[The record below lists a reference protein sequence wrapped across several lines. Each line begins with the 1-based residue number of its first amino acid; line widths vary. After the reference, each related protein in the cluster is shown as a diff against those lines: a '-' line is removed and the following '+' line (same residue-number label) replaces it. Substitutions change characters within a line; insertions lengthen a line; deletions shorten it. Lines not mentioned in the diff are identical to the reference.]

1 MVPFTAMVTP
11 ADCFQIPRVS
21 VAIADDC
28 PVIREG
34 LARLV
39 SDECDLVVTGSAATV
54 AELRNLV
61 ATRPPRVLVMELH
74 LDQHDGLA
82 LIADLLAAHPEMRTV
97 IFTRQPTEVY
107 GARCLQAGAAAYLTK
122 QDTVA
127 ALFRAIRQAA
137 DGSTVLPR
145 VVARHV
151 INSGARA
158 DTDVTTGCVTLP
170 LSNRELQVFRLAGLA
185 MPTRAIAEKLG
196 VSVKTVESHRE
207 HIKNKLAL
215 GSHAELVA
223 RAANWLRENGG

>member
-1 MVPFTAMVTP
+1 MVSPNDFCP
-11 ADCFQIPRVS
+11 IQPVS

-28 PVIREG
+28 PAMREG

-54 AELRNLV
+54 AELQALV
-61 ATRPPRVLVMELH
+61 ATRPPRVLIMELH
-74 LDQHDGLA
+74 LGEHDGLA
-82 LIADLLAAHPEMRTV
+82 LIEDLLSSHPEMRTV

-107 GARCLQAGAAAYLTK
+107 AARCLQAGAAAYLTK
-122 QDTVA
+122 TDSVA

-145 VVARHV
+145 SIARHV
-151 INSGARA
+151 FTPGSRAEADASGGVA
-158 DTDVTTGCVTLP
+158 LP

-185 MPTRAIAEKLG
+185 LPTRTIAEKLG

-207 HIKNKLAL
+207 HIKNKLSL